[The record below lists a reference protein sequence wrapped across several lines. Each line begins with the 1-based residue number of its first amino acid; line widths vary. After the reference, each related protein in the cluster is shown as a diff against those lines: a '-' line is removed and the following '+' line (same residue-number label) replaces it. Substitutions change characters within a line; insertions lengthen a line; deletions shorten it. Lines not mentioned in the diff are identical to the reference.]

1 MATRTRVKRLLWVL
15 AVALA
20 LVVALTVWPRT
31 ATPPAEVIVVDTEP
45 AFVPGYE
52 RGCSPGQGCV
62 FGPAWSD
69 DVTVRLG
76 HNGCDTRNDLLNE
89 TLTNRTHR
97 ANTRGC
103 VVLSGDFLDPY
114 TGQRIHFEKSQAHLV
129 QIDHVFPL
137 AVAWQR
143 GAATWTLDERRDFA
157 NDPDNLVVT
166 TAAANQSKGGRT
178 PASWLPEAEAGR
190 CLLTSRFLDVARS
203 YRLTITR
210 AEWAVVDAVQ
220 AGCPG

>member
-1 MATRTRVKRLLWVL
+1 MTKRLLWVL
-15 AVALA
+15 AAAVVAVA
-20 LVVALTVWPRT
+20 ALTVWPRV
-31 ATPPAEVIVVDTEP
+31 ATPPPELVVADEEP

-97 ANTRGC
+97 EGTHGC

-114 TGQRIHFEKSQAHLV
+114 TGQRVHFEKAQAYQV

-143 GAATWTLDERRDFA
+143 GAATWTLDQRRNFA

-178 PASWLPEAEAGR
+178 PASWLPETQTGK
-190 CLLTSRFLDVARS
+190 CLLISRFTEIART

-210 AEWAVVDAVQ
+210 AELDAVIRAQ
-220 AGCPG
+220 AGCGG